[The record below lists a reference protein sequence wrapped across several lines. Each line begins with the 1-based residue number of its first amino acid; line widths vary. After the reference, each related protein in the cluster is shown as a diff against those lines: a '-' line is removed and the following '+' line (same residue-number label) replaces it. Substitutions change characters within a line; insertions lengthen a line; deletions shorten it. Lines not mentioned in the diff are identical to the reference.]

1 MTGMLRGR
9 ERQSK
14 MIGFCTQGMRKWV
27 PSPTT
32 VSWTPRNRSKITALC
47 PASTAKENIVSVLS
61 QVISA
66 QHQNFHR
73 NSPWQL
79 VKAFCCVKLVK
90 IFIFLGA
97 TNQKRYSSTTLD
109 PSACSQETV
118 FLRKVC
124 SPPTYAMHEVQNSP
138 ERLHNSFPQIPLAT
152 KVQSNHR
159 PWQKGYKENW
169 KRSAC
174 PTHHCIEQNWQLHL
188 QQPAPG
194 RTSQCFQTLWR
205 PFHTCSSSPFKKYLL
220 QKSTTSIKPYKTR
233 KPGSPARVHLQT
245 WEVSLLQK
253 TRPAVGAIITTA
265 LSLPHSSHTG
275 LPPPHHAASPWALSP
290 RPRSSPCSSSSPL
303 PQLPP
308 PLRTPRGTPHLE
320 PTLSASHVPVLP
332 TALLPSTL
340 SETADSQDRGLV
352 NGGPAPTR
360 RSQRSSQKPET
371 LHPLPPRSPPAAPLT
386 STWIHGRPPYRAC
399 VLRQDARSP
408 LVHASSRHSGTC
420 SSSLP
425 FQLPGGTQ
433 LPASSAVARLLSK
446 TASHW
451 LLLLLPATAVRW
463 QKWGTAVWGSGV
475 DQDGGGGLEA
485 SRGYPTCSD
494 ILEAS

>member
-220 QKSTTSIKPYKTR
+220 QKSTTSVKPYKTR

-275 LPPPHHAASPWALSP
+275 LPPPHHAASPWALIP

-303 PQLPP
+303 PQL
-308 PLRTPRGTPHLE
+308 
-320 PTLSASHVPVLP
+320 
-332 TALLPSTL
+332 LPSPPYR
-340 SETADSQDRGLV
+340 SR
-352 NGGPAPTR
+352 NPTPGTHF
-360 RSQRSSQKPET
+360 KCLT
-371 LHPLPPRSPPAAPLT
+371 CPRSP
-386 STWIHGRPPYRAC
+386 HRPPPIHA
-399 VLRQDARSP
+399 LRDRWLPGQRPGKRRSRSYPQIAAQLPEARDPSP
-408 LVHASSRHSGTC
+408 PPTPLSSRSAPDLHMNPRPPT
-420 SSSLP
+420 LP
-425 FQLPGGTQ
+425 RLRATSRRPLPIGPRF
-433 LPASSAVARLLSK
+433 LAALWDL
-446 TASHW
+446 
-451 LLLLLPATAVRW
+451 
-463 QKWGTAVWGSGV
+463 
-475 DQDGGGGLEA
+475 
-485 SRGYPTCSD
+485 
-494 ILEAS
+494 